1 MKARILILAVVS
13 TLLVQSAMAAGL
25 DYKPGDTTK
34 SVLERQSSQQVE
46 LHLKNGEKISGKVGQ
61 VSDKTVHLT
70 ALTGQEFYEALIVL
84 DDISAVV
91 VRAASK

>member
-1 MKARILILAVVS
+1 MKSRILILAIVS
-13 TLLVQSAMAAGL
+13 ALTVQSAIAAGL

-34 SVLERQSSQQVE
+34 SALERQSNQQVE
-46 LHLKNGEKISGKVGQ
+46 LHLKNGEKISGKVGH
-61 VSDKTVHLT
+61 VSDKSVHLT
-70 ALTGQEFYEALIVL
+70 ALTGQEFYEAIVVL